1 MYMNID
7 VIIPCYNEE
16 KTIEETI
23 IRSIENLSTKDNLLI
38 VDDGSTDKS
47 NFLIKNLA
55 NKFSNISLI
64 KHEKNLGKGASIQT
78 ALKKV
83 KNEIVIIQDS
93 DLEYNPSEYKKLIN
107 PILKLKADVVYGS
120 RFVSSDEHR
129 VLYFWHRIGNNLLT
143 FLSNVFTNLNLTD
156 MEVGLKAFKSDK
168 ILKLN
173 LKEKRFGFEPEVT
186 IKLAKEKCIFYEV
199 GISYRGRTY
208 KEGKKIGLLD
218 AFVAIYCIIRY
229 SIFN

>member
-1 MYMNID
+1 MNID
-7 VIIPCYNEE
+7 IIMPCYNEE
-16 KTIEETI
+16 KTIESAI
-23 IRSIENLSTKDNLLI
+23 IKSMENLSTKDNLLV

-47 NFLIKNLA
+47 NFLIKSLA
-55 NKFSNISLI
+55 NKFANINLMV
-64 KHEKNLGKGASIQT
+64 HEKNLGKGAAIQT

-93 DLEYNPSEYKKLIN
+93 DLEYNPSEYRKLIN
-107 PILKLKADVVYGS
+107 PILELRADVVYGS
-120 RFVSSDEHR
+120 RFISSDVHR

-143 FLSNVFTNLNLTD
+143 FLSNIFTNLNLTD

-186 IKLAKEKCIFYEV
+186 IKLAKQKCIFYEI

-208 KEGKKIGLLD
+208 EEGKKS
-218 AFVAIYCIIRY
+218 AY
-229 SIFN
+229 SMSL

>member
-1 MYMNID
+1 MNID
-7 VIIPCYNEE
+7 IIMPCYNEE
-16 KTIEETI
+16 KTIESAI
-23 IRSIENLSTKDNLLI
+23 IKSMENLSTKDNLLV

-93 DLEYNPSEYKKLIN
+93 DLEYNPGEYKKLIN
-107 PILKLKADVVYGS
+107 PILELRADVVYGS
-120 RFVSSDEHR
+120 RFISSDVHR

-143 FLSNVFTNLNLTD
+143 FLSNIFTNLNLTD

-186 IKLAKEKCIFYEV
+186 IKLAKQKCIFYEI

-208 KEGKKIGLLD
+208 EEGKKIGLLD
-218 AFVAIYCIIRY
+218 VFVAIYCIIRY
-229 SIFN
+229 SIFE

>member
-1 MYMNID
+1 MNID

-16 KTIEETI
+16 KTIELAI
-23 IRSIENLSTKDNLLI
+23 VRSMENLSTKDNLLV

-64 KHEKNLGKGASIQT
+64 KHEKNLGKGAAIKT

-129 VLYFWHRIGNNLLT
+129 VLYFWHQIGNNILT
-143 FLSNVFTNLNLTD
+143 LLSNIFTNLNLTD
-156 MEVGLKAFKSDK
+156 MEVGFKAFKSDK

-186 IKLAKEKCIFYEV
+186 VKLAKQKCIFYEI

-208 KEGKKIGLLD
+208 EQGKKIGFLD
-218 AFVAIYCIIRY
+218 GFVAIYCIIRY

>member
-1 MYMNID
+1 MNID

-16 KTIEETI
+16 KTIKTTI
-23 IRSIENLSTKDNLLI
+23 VRSIENLGTKDNLLV

-55 NKFSNISLI
+55 NKFANIHLMV
-64 KHEKNLGKGASIQT
+64 HEKNLGKGAAIQT

-93 DLEYNPSEYKKLIN
+93 DMEYNPSEYKKLIN
-107 PILKLKADVVYGS
+107 PILELGADVVYGS
-120 RFVSSDEHR
+120 RFISSDEHR
-129 VLYFWHRIGNNLLT
+129 VLYFWHRIGNNALT
-143 FLSNVFTNLNLTD
+143 FLSNIFTNINLTD
-156 MEVGLKAFKSDK
+156 MEVGFKAFKSDK

-173 LKEKRFGFEPEVT
+173 LREKRFGFEPEVT
-186 IKLAKEKCIFYEV
+186 VKLAKQKCVFYEI

-208 KEGKKIGLLD
+208 EEGKKIGLLD

-229 SIFN
+229 SIFD

>member
-1 MYMNID
+1 MNID

-16 KTIEETI
+16 KTIETTI
-23 IRSIENLSTKDNLLI
+23 VKSLENLGSKDNLLV

-55 NKFSNISLI
+55 NKFANINLMV
-64 KHEKNLGKGASIQT
+64 HEKNLGKGAAIQT

-93 DLEYNPSEYKKLIN
+93 DMEYNPSEYKKLIN
-107 PILKLKADVVYGS
+107 PILELGADVVYGS
-120 RFVSSDEHR
+120 RFLTSDEHR
-129 VLYFWHRIGNNLLT
+129 VLYFWHQIGNNALT
-143 FLSNVFTNLNLTD
+143 FLSNIFTNLNLTD
-156 MEVGLKAFKSDK
+156 MEVGFKAFKSGK

-186 IKLAKEKCIFYEV
+186 VKLAKQKCVFYEV

-208 KEGKKIGLLD
+208 EEGKKIGLLD
-218 AFVAIYCIIRY
+218 AFVAVYCIIRY

>member
-1 MYMNID
+1 M
-7 VIIPCYNEE
+7 PCYNEE
-16 KTIEETI
+16 KTIESAI
-23 IRSIENLSTKDNLLI
+23 IKSMENLSTKDNLLV

-64 KHEKNLGKGASIQT
+64 KHEKNLGKGASIKT

-93 DLEYNPSEYKKLIN
+93 DLEYNPGEYKKLIN
-107 PILKLKADVVYGS
+107 PILELRADVVYGS
-120 RFVSSDEHR
+120 RFISSDVHR

-143 FLSNVFTNLNLTD
+143 FLSNIFTNLNLTD

-186 IKLAKEKCIFYEV
+186 IKLAKQKCIFYEI

-208 KEGKKIGLLD
+208 EEGKKIGLLD
-218 AFVAIYCIIRY
+218 VFVAIYCIIRY
-229 SIFN
+229 SIFE

>member
-1 MYMNID
+1 MNID

-16 KTIEETI
+16 KTIEEII
-23 IRSIENLSTKDNLLI
+23 IRSIENLSTKDNLLV

-93 DLEYNPSEYKKLIN
+93 DLEYNPGEYKKLIN
-107 PILKLKADVVYGS
+107 PILELRADVVYGS
-120 RFVSSDEHR
+120 RFISSDVHR

-143 FLSNVFTNLNLTD
+143 FLSNIFTNLNLTD

-186 IKLAKEKCIFYEV
+186 IKLAKQKCIFYEI

-208 KEGKKIGLLD
+208 EEGKKIGLLD
-218 AFVAIYCIIRY
+218 VFVAIYCIIRY
-229 SIFN
+229 SIFE

>member
-1 MYMNID
+1 MNID

-16 KTIEETI
+16 NTIEI
-23 IRSIENLSTKDNLLI
+23 IILESIKHLNTKDNLLI

-64 KHEKNLGKGASIQT
+64 KHEKNLGKGAAIKT

-129 VLYFWHRIGNNLLT
+129 VLYFWHRIGNSLLT

-186 IKLAKEKCIFYEV
+186 IKLARQKCIFYEI

-208 KEGKKIGLLD
+208 EEGKKIGLLD
-218 AFVAIYCIIRY
+218 VFVAIYCIIRY
-229 SIFN
+229 SIFE

>member
-1 MYMNID
+1 MNID
-7 VIIPCYNEE
+7 IIMPCYNEE
-16 KTIEETI
+16 KTIESAI
-23 IRSIENLSTKDNLLI
+23 IKSMENLSTKDNLLV

-93 DLEYNPSEYKKLIN
+93 DLEYNPGEYKKLIN
-107 PILKLKADVVYGS
+107 PILELRADVVYGS
-120 RFVSSDEHR
+120 RFISSDVHR

-143 FLSNVFTNLNLTD
+143 FLSN
-156 MEVGLKAFKSDK
+156 
-168 ILKLN
+168 I
-173 LKEKRFGFEPEVT
+173 
-186 IKLAKEKCIFYEV
+186 
-199 GISYRGRTY
+199 
-208 KEGKKIGLLD
+208 
-218 AFVAIYCIIRY
+218 
-229 SIFN
+229 

>member
-1 MYMNID
+1 MNID

-16 KTIEETI
+16 NTIEI
-23 IRSIENLSTKDNLLI
+23 IILESIKHLNTKDNLLI

-64 KHEKNLGKGASIQT
+64 KHEKNLGKGAAIKT

-129 VLYFWHRIGNNLLT
+129 VLYFWHRIGNSLLT

-186 IKLAKEKCIFYEV
+186 IKLAKQKCIFYEI

-208 KEGKKIGLLD
+208 EEGKKIGLLD
-218 AFVAIYCIIRY
+218 VFVAIYCIIRY
-229 SIFN
+229 SIFE

>member
-1 MYMNID
+1 MNID

-16 KTIEETI
+16 KTIETTI
-23 IRSIENLSTKDNLLI
+23 VKSLENLGSKDNLLV

-55 NKFSNISLI
+55 NKFANINLMV
-64 KHEKNLGKGASIQT
+64 HEKNLVKGAAIHT

-93 DLEYNPSEYKKLIN
+93 DMEYNPSEYKKLIN
-107 PILKLKADVVYGS
+107 PILELGADVVYGS
-120 RFVSSDEHR
+120 RFLTSDEHR
-129 VLYFWHRIGNNLLT
+129 VLYFWHQIGNNALT
-143 FLSNVFTNLNLTD
+143 FLSNIFTNLNLTD
-156 MEVGLKAFKSDK
+156 MEVGFKAFKSGK

-173 LKEKRFGFEPEVT
+173 LREKRFGFEPEVT
-186 IKLAKEKCIFYEV
+186 VKLAKQKCVFYEV

-208 KEGKKIGLLD
+208 EEGKKIGLLD
-218 AFVAIYCIIRY
+218 AFVAVYCIIRY

>member
-1 MYMNID
+1 MNID

-16 KTIEETI
+16 RTIEKTI
-23 IRSIENLSTKDNLLI
+23 IRSIENLSTKDNLLV

-64 KHEKNLGKGASIQT
+64 KHEKNLGKGAAIKT

-93 DLEYNPSEYKKLIN
+93 DLEYNPGEYKKLIN
-107 PILKLKADVVYGS
+107 PILELRADVVYGS
-120 RFVSSDEHR
+120 RFISSDVHR

-143 FLSNVFTNLNLTD
+143 FLSNIFTNLNLTD

-186 IKLAKEKCIFYEV
+186 IKLAKQKCIFYEI

-208 KEGKKIGLLD
+208 EEGKKIGLLD
-218 AFVAIYCIIRY
+218 VFVAIYCIIRY
-229 SIFN
+229 SIFE

>member
-1 MYMNID
+1 MNID
-7 VIIPCYNEE
+7 VIMPCYNEE
-16 KTIEETI
+16 KTIESI
-23 IRSIENLSTKDNLLI
+23 IVESIKHLGTKDNLLI
-38 VDDGSTDKS
+38 VDDGSTDNS
-47 NFLIKNLA
+47 NFLVKKLA
-55 NKFSNISLI
+55 NKFSNIILV
-64 KHEKNLGKGASIQT
+64 KHEKNLGKGAAIQT

-93 DLEYNPSEYKKLIN
+93 DLEYNPNQYKKLIN
-107 PILKLKADVVYGS
+107 PILELKADVVYGS

-129 VLYFWHRIGNNLLT
+129 VLYFWHQIGNNILT
-143 FLSNVFTNLNLTD
+143 LLSNIFTNLNLTD

-186 IKLAKEKCIFYEV
+186 IKLARQKCIFYEI

-208 KEGKKIGLLD
+208 EQGKKIGFLD
-218 AFVAIYCIIRY
+218 GFVAIYCIIRY

>member
-1 MYMNID
+1 MLMNID

-16 KTIEETI
+16 ETIEETI
-23 IRSIENLSTKDNLLI
+23 IRSIENLSSRDNLLI

-55 NKFSNISLI
+55 NKFANISLI
-64 KHEKNLGKGASIQT
+64 KHEKNFGKGAAIKT

-93 DLEYNPSEYKKLIN
+93 DLEYNPGEYKKLIN
-107 PILKLKADVVYGS
+107 PILELRADVVYGS
-120 RFVSSDEHR
+120 RFISSDVHR
-129 VLYFWHRIGNNLLT
+129 VLYFWHKIGNNLLT
-143 FLSNVFTNLNLTD
+143 FLSNIFTNLNLTD

-186 IKLAKEKCIFYEV
+186 IKLAKQKCIFYEI

-208 KEGKKIGLLD
+208 EEGKKIGLLD
-218 AFVAIYCIIRY
+218 VFVAIYCIIRY
-229 SIFN
+229 SIFE

>member
-1 MYMNID
+1 MNID

-16 KTIEETI
+16 NTIEI
-23 IRSIENLSTKDNLLI
+23 IILESIKHLSSKDKLI
-38 VDDGSTDKS
+38 VVDDGSTDKS
-47 NFLIKNLA
+47 NIIIRKLE
-55 NKFSNISLI
+55 NKFSNINLI
-64 KHEKNLGKGASIQT
+64 KHEKNFGKGAAIQT
-78 ALKKV
+78 ALKRV
-83 KNEIVIIQDS
+83 QNEIVIIQDS
-93 DLEYNPSEYKKLIN
+93 DLEYNPSDYKKLIN
-107 PILKLKADVVYGS
+107 PLLKLKADVVYGS

-129 VLYFWHRIGNNLLT
+129 VLYYWHKIGNNIIT
-143 FLSNVFTNLNLTD
+143 FLTNIFTNLNLTD
-156 MEVGLKAFKSDK
+156 IEVGYKAFKSEK

-218 AFVAIYCIIRY
+218 AFVAVYCIIRY
-229 SIFN
+229 SIFD

>member
-1 MYMNID
+1 MNID

-16 KTIEETI
+16 KTIETTI
-23 IRSIENLSTKDNLLI
+23 VKSIENLGSKDNLLV

-55 NKFSNISLI
+55 NKFTNINLMV
-64 KHEKNLGKGASIQT
+64 HEKNLGKGAAIQT

-93 DLEYNPSEYKKLIN
+93 DMEYNPSEYKKLIN
-107 PILKLKADVVYGS
+107 PILELGADVVYGS
-120 RFVSSDEHR
+120 RFLTSDAHR
-129 VLYFWHRIGNNLLT
+129 VLYFWHQIGNNALT
-143 FLSNVFTNLNLTD
+143 FLSNIFTNINLTD
-156 MEVGLKAFKSDK
+156 MEVGFKAFKSDK

-173 LKEKRFGFEPEVT
+173 LREKRFGFEPEVT
-186 IKLAKEKCIFYEV
+186 VKLAKQKCVFYEV

-208 KEGKKIGLLD
+208 EEGKKIGLLD